1 MTPDAKKTASA
12 LVLELGKPSRGVPA
26 EHEDEDEMDDEGLS
40 DAAGESAAG
49 DAMAAMKSG
58 DAAGFYRAMK
68 EMLGCMKD

>member
-12 LVLELGKPSRGVPA
+12 LVLELGKPSGKPV
-26 EHEDEDEMDDEGLS
+26 EHEDDDEMDGEGLS

-58 DAAGFYRAMK
+58 DAAGFYRAVK